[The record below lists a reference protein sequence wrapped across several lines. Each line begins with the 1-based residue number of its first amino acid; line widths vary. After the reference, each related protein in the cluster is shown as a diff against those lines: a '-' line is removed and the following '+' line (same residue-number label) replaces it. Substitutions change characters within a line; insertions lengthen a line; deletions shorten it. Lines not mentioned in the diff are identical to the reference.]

1 MLVGCGFGLG
11 WGVRG
16 PAGMQTGRHGV
27 RQADNETRRQGE
39 AERDREIE
47 RARERQ
53 RERER
58 DRDIKEAEAKTGTET
73 EAKTGKGTEALT
85 DRNIQSD
92 KSMST
97 HPGASRTQANQ
108 NRNLILFDSK

>member
-1 MLVGCGFGLG
+1 MRCWVEVVGSGL
-11 WGVRG
+11 
-16 PAGMQTGRHGV
+16 AGMQTGRHGV

-58 DRDIKEAEAKTGTET
+58 ERERETET
-73 EAKTGKGTEALT
+73 
-85 DRNIQSD
+85 
-92 KSMST
+92 
-97 HPGASRTQANQ
+97 
-108 NRNLILFDSK
+108 

>member
-1 MLVGCGFGLG
+1 MRHED
-11 WGVRG
+11 RG
-16 PAGMQTGRHGV
+16 
-27 RQADNETRRQGE
+27 RQ
-39 AERDREIE
+39 
-47 RARERQ
+47 RERQ
-53 RERER
+53 GDRESQGKAERERER
-58 DRDIKEAEAKTGTET
+58 DRDIKEAEAKTETET

-97 HPGASRTQANQ
+97 HPGTSRTQANQ

>member
-1 MLVGCGFGLG
+1 MRHED
-11 WGVRG
+11 RG
-16 PAGMQTGRHGV
+16 RQRETGR
-27 RQADNETRRQGE
+27 Q
-39 AERDREIE
+39 REPGKG
-47 RARERQ
+47 

-58 DRDIKEAEAKTGTET
+58 ERDIKEAEAKTETET

-108 NRNLILFDSK
+108 NRNLILFDSKKFARCIHQSLRTR